1 MENKEIKDEKNLAE
15 EKEQNIEV
23 NKEND
28 MVQEKQLSE
37 FDAEEEKKLESILE
51 GVLNT
56 NVSKIIKRELVELP
70 ILIQEVKIN
79 LDQKN
84 HILTKTIPLFQINLK
99 KVKYN

>member
-1 MENKEIKDEKNLAE
+1 MENKEIKDEKILAE

-23 NKEND
+23 NNEND

-56 NVSKIIKRELVELP
+56 NVSKIIKRELKKN
-70 ILIQEVKIN
+70 KIE
-79 LDQKN
+79 KE
-84 HILTKTIPLFQINLK
+84 IM
-99 KVKYN
+99 V

>member
-56 NVSKIIKRELVELP
+56 NVSKIIKRELKKN
-70 ILIQEVKIN
+70 KIEKEIMV
-79 LDQKN
+79 DV
-84 HILTKTIPLFQINLK
+84 TVT
-99 KVKYN
+99 VYY

>member
-1 MENKEIKDEKNLAE
+1 MENKEIKDEKILAE

-23 NKEND
+23 NNEND

-56 NVSKIIKRELVELP
+56 NVSKIIKRELKKN
-70 ILIQEVKIN
+70 KIEKEIMV
-79 LDQKN
+79 DV
-84 HILTKTIPLFQINLK
+84 TVT
-99 KVKYN
+99 VYY

>member
-1 MENKEIKDEKNLAE
+1 MENKEIKDEKILAE

-56 NVSKIIKRELVELP
+56 NVSKIIKRELKKN
-70 ILIQEVKIN
+70 KIEKEIMV
-79 LDQKN
+79 DV
-84 HILTKTIPLFQINLK
+84 TVT
-99 KVKYN
+99 VYY